1 MDDAHAARS
10 EGTWVRLLLRRG
22 LLVAGALGAALALST
37 AMASEA
43 EAGPLDG
50 LLDPLSG
57 TLDEVLTPVT
67 DDVIAPVLDG
77 AVAPVVDDVVAP
89 VVDEIV
95 APVVDEVAAP
105 VVEEIAE
112 PVAPVVE
119 DVVAPVVGGVLEPLS
134 PVVDDVVKPVI
145 ETVTAPVA
153 DVVTPVTDAVA
164 PVLGVTEPVVEA
176 VQPIVAPV
184 GELLV
189 PVTDLLDPL
198 DPVTDSGE
206 QVPSEPAPGGGAGET
221 IVPGGATPTPGTVIT
236 PSTSAPSGLEQGPE
250 SAAAMPDSRPGV
262 PAGAVILSDE
272 WGPSSGHAG
281 ANGVAVPST
290 TSAEPVSAPPHSP
303 EQVPAPSPLNQTSAP
318 APTPA
323 PGSSARTVH
332 GHEVAVVDPLHL
344 SLPNSY
350 WTAADRDARAAHPTT
365 FHEVPVSP
373 G

>member
-43 EAGPLDG
+43 EAGPLGG

-57 TLDEVLTPVT
+57 TLDEVLSPVT

-77 AVAPVVDDVVAP
+77 AVAPVVDEVVAP
-89 VVDEIV
+89 VVDEVV

-119 DVVAPVVGGVLEPLS
+119 DVVAPVVGGALEPLS
-134 PVVDDVVKPVI
+134 PVVDDVVKPVV

-153 DVVTPVTDAVA
+153 DVVAPVTDAVA
-164 PVLGVTEPVVEA
+164 PVLGVTAPVVDA

-189 PVTDLLDPL
+189 PVID
-198 DPVTDSGE
+198 GGQ

-221 IVPGGATPTPGTVIT
+221 IIPGAATPPTPGTVIT
-236 PSTSAPSGLEQGPE
+236 PSTSAPIGLEQGPE

-262 PAGAVILSDE
+262 AAGAVILSDE
-272 WGPSSGHAG
+272 WGPSSGQAG

-290 TSAEPVSAPPHSP
+290 TSAEPVSPPHSP

-332 GHEVAVVDPLHL
+332 GHEVAVVDALHP